1 MTGRPPAGPGS
12 WSRRSVA
19 VALLALGVG
28 PAQAQEKEP
37 SVDPG
42 VLREAGP
49 DETQVLTLENGSEL
63 VGRIVEVR
71 DDHVRFVAGSAELT
85 IPTAEIR
92 SVRLSTGAS
101 WFPNPNRTRLLF
113 APTARP
119 LPRGT
124 GYFASHLIFFPS
136 VNYGVT
142 DSLTLGAGVSL
153 FPGTAL
159 DEQLAFVTPKFGWRV
174 GERSHIGAGV
184 LLASIPG
191 DGDDDLNRAGIAY
204 TVGTWGTPDASVT
217 AGFGYGYTDEG
228 LADRPM
234 VVLGGE
240 RRLSSRIAVVTENWM
255 FPGLE
260 APLVSAGVR
269 FLGERMSVDLA
280 LAHVLGEEDA
290 WLPLL
295 SFVFRFGE
303 S

>member
-1 MTGRPPAGPGS
+1 M
-12 WSRRSVA
+12 
-19 VALLALGVG
+19 
-28 PAQAQEKEP
+28 K
-37 SVDPG
+37 
-42 VLREAGP
+42 
-49 DETQVLTLENGSEL
+49 
-63 VGRIVEVR
+63 VR
-71 DDHVRFVAGSAELT
+71 DKVVIVTAGTAELT

-240 RRLSSRIAVVTENWM
+240 RRLSSRPACASSESVCRWIWRSPTSSGKKTPGYRCSASSSGSARAEPIHGPSAPIGTIVT
-255 FPGLE
+255 PSGR
-260 APLVSAGVR
+260 S
-269 FLGERMSVDLA
+269 
-280 LAHVLGEEDA
+280 
-290 WLPLL
+290 
-295 SFVFRFGE
+295 
-303 S
+303 